1 MNSWFKIKLGLG
13 ALVTRGAL
21 VSRLAVV
28 SVVSALVAIV
38 GFSSPVLAAEG
49 LATDWQLGLSKSV
62 TPIMDQIVEFHNLLF
77 ILITVIT
84 IFVLA
89 LLIYVIIRFNEKA
102 NPVPSKT
109 THSTSLEF
117 AWTVVPILIL
127 LAISIP
133 SWRLLSAQYDFPKA
147 DVTIKAIGNQWNWD
161 YEYSDH
167 EGISFTS
174 IMKTDDELEAGEP
187 RLLSTDNVV
196 VVPVNKVIHVL
207 ITADPAG
214 VIHNWTVPSFGV
226 KADAVPGRVVRTWF
240 KARQTGTYYG
250 QCSELCGKDHAF
262 MPIQVKVVTVKEYE
276 KWLQW
281 ANEEYAS
288 NDSIDDDVR
297 VAKKPEADVKEV
309 TTLTGIAK

>member
-1 MNSWFKIKLGLG
+1 MGLGLRNKLGLG
-13 ALVTRGAL
+13 ALISG
-21 VSRLAVV
+21 
-28 SVVSALVAIV
+28 VAA
-38 GFSSPVLAAEG
+38 SSFPSYVLAGEG
-49 LATDWQLGLSKSV
+49 QATEWQLGLQGAV
-62 TPIMDQIVEFHNLLF
+62 TPIMDQITEFHNLLF
-77 ILITVIT
+77 IIITVIT
-84 IFVLA
+84 IFVM
-89 LLIYVIIRFNEKA
+89 LLLLYVMVKFNEKA

-127 LAISIP
+127 LVISIP

-167 EGISFTS
+167 PGISFTA

-187 RLLSTDNVV
+187 RLLTTDNVV
-196 VVPVNKVIHVL
+196 VVPVNKVVHVL

-226 KADAVPGRVVRTWF
+226 KADAVPGRVTRVWF
-240 KARQTGTYYG
+240 KARHTGTYYG

-262 MPIQVKVVTVKEYE
+262 MPIQVKVVTEKEYD
-276 KWLQW
+276 KWLAW
-281 ANEEYAS
+281 AKEEYAS
-288 NDSIDDDVR
+288 NDNSIDG
-297 VAKKPEADVKEV
+297 VKFAG
-309 TTLTGIAK
+309 LAN